1 MNLELLNVVISVVSF
16 LIPFVISY
24 MILKSRKIRNSL
36 LYSVIVAILIGSFL
50 AYLAVGFL
58 FP

>member
-1 MNLELLNVVISVVSF
+1 MNLELLNVVISVFSF
-16 LIPFVISY
+16 LIPFIISY
-24 MILKSRKIRNSL
+24 MIFKSRKIRNSL
-36 LYSVIVAILIGSFL
+36 LYSVIVAILIVSLL